1 MISRLIR
8 CVFLGAWRRAPAR
21 SPLRW
26 RRRALA
32 LGSLFLIWL
41 TPAEA
46 EPSEYQVKAVF
57 LYNFSHFVAWP
68 TREPA
73 TTTRPFTIC
82 VLGTD
87 PFERNL
93 DEAVRGEH
101 VAERSLLVRRIRE
114 PAEAVD
120 CEILFIARSEG
131 NDLDKVLSAVAHRTV
146 LTVSELEGA
155 AQRGVMIQFVNE
167 NNKIRLRINDD
178 SARAAGLIVSS
189 KLLRLADIVSSS
201 RG

>member
-1 MISRLIR
+1 MNSRLIR
-8 CVFLGAWRRAPAR
+8 CVSLVAWRRIHAR
-21 SPLRW
+21 SPLWQRCF
-26 RRRALA
+26 ALA

-41 TPAEA
+41 TPVEA

-73 TTTRPFTIC
+73 TTIRPFTIC
-82 VLGTD
+82 VLGAD

-131 NDLDKVLSAVAHRTV
+131 NELDKVLSAVAHRTV
-146 LTVSELEGA
+146 LTVSELEDA
-155 AQRGVMIQFVNE
+155 AQRGVMIQFINE

-189 KLLRLADIVSSS
+189 KLLRLADVVSSS

>member
-8 CVFLGAWRRAPAR
+8 CVTPAR
-21 SPLRW
+21 SPPW
-26 RRRALA
+26 RRCYAPVLV
-32 LGSLFLIWL
+32 GLFLSWL

-68 TREPA
+68 TRESSTA
-73 TTTRPFTIC
+73 IRPFTIC
-82 VLGTD
+82 VLGAD
-87 PFERNL
+87 PFEQNL

-114 PAEAVD
+114 PSEAVD
-120 CEILFIARSEG
+120 CEILFIARSAG
-131 NDLDKVLSAVAHRTV
+131 NDLDKVLTAVAHRTV

-189 KLLRLADIVSSS
+189 KLLRLADVVPSS

>member
-1 MISRLIR
+1 MWTLSRL
-8 CVFLGAWRRAPAR
+8 VVAWSHNQAR
-21 SPLRW
+21 SP
-26 RRRALA
+26 RRRRCCALVL
-32 LGSLFLIWL
+32 LGLLLAWL
-41 TPAEA
+41 TPVEA
-46 EPSEYQVKAVF
+46 DPDEYQVKAVF

-73 TTTRPFTIC
+73 TPIRPFTIC
-82 VLGTD
+82 VLGAD

-131 NDLDKVLSAVAHRTV
+131 NDLDKVLTAVAHRTV
-146 LTVSELEGA
+146 LTVSELDGA

-189 KLLRLADIVSSS
+189 KLLRLADIVPSS

>member
-8 CVFLGAWRRAPAR
+8 CVTLVR
-21 SPLRW
+21 SPPQ
-26 RRRALA
+26 RRCRAVVLVC
-32 LGSLFLIWL
+32 LFLAWL
-41 TPAEA
+41 TPVEA

-68 TREPA
+68 ARESS
-73 TTTRPFTIC
+73 TVIRPFTIC
-82 VLGTD
+82 VLGAD
-87 PFERNL
+87 PFEQNL

-114 PAEAVD
+114 PSEAVD

-131 NDLDKVLSAVAHRTV
+131 NDLDKVLTAVAHRTV

-189 KLLRLADIVSSS
+189 KLLRLADIVPSS

>member
-1 MISRLIR
+1 MLSRLIPWASATR
-8 CVFLGAWRRAPAR
+8 PAPRRG
-21 SPLRW
+21 
-26 RRRALA
+26 RRRALI
-32 LGSLFLIWL
+32 LTGLFLSWL
-41 TPAEA
+41 SPVEA
-46 EPSEYQVKAVF
+46 DPSEYQVKAVF

-68 TREPA
+68 TAETGA
-73 TTTRPFTIC
+73 SARPFTIC
-82 VLGTD
+82 VLGAD

-93 DEAVRGEH
+93 DEAVRGER
-101 VAERSLLVRRIRE
+101 VADRSLLVRRIRE

-131 NDLDKVLSAVAHRTV
+131 NALDKVLSAVAHRTV

-155 AQRGVMIQFVNE
+155 AQHGVMIQFVNE

-189 KLLRLADIVSSS
+189 KLLRLADIVSSA

>member
-1 MISRLIR
+1 MSVTL
-8 CVFLGAWRRAPAR
+8 
-21 SPLRW
+21 PLT
-26 RRRALA
+26 
-32 LGSLFLIWL
+32 WL

-68 TREPA
+68 TPEA
-73 TTTRPFTIC
+73 GAMLRPFTIC
-82 VLGTD
+82 VIGAD

-131 NDLDKVLSAVAHRTV
+131 NELDKVLSAVAHRTV

-155 AQRGVMIQFVNE
+155 AQRGVMIQFVND
-167 NNKIRLRINDD
+167 NNKIRLRINDE
-178 SARAAGLIVSS
+178 SARAAGLMLSS
-189 KLLRLADIVSSS
+189 KLLRIADVVSSS

>member
-1 MISRLIR
+1 MWTLSRL
-8 CVFLGAWRRAPAR
+8 VVAWSHNQAR
-21 SPLRW
+21 SP
-26 RRRALA
+26 RRRRCCALVL
-32 LGSLFLIWL
+32 LGLLLAWL
-41 TPAEA
+41 TPVEA
-46 EPSEYQVKAVF
+46 DPDEYQVKAVF

-68 TREPA
+68 MREPA
-73 TTTRPFTIC
+73 TPIRPFTIC
-82 VLGTD
+82 VLGAD

-131 NDLDKVLSAVAHRTV
+131 NDLDKVLTAVAHRTV
-146 LTVSELEGA
+146 LTVSELEDA

>member
-8 CVFLGAWRRAPAR
+8 CMSPAALRPAHVR
-21 SPLRW
+21 SPLW
-26 RRRALA
+26 RRRFAPV

-41 TPAEA
+41 RPVEA

-68 TREPA
+68 MQEPA

-101 VAERSLLVRRIRE
+101 VAERSLAVRRIRE

-155 AQRGVMIQFVNE
+155 AQRGVMIQF
-167 NNKIRLRINDD
+167 
-178 SARAAGLIVSS
+178 
-189 KLLRLADIVSSS
+189 
-201 RG
+201 

>member
-1 MISRLIR
+1 MFSRLIR
-8 CVFLGAWRRAPAR
+8 RVTDAR
-21 SPLRW
+21 SPPW
-26 RRRALA
+26 RRCCALV
-32 LGSLFLIWL
+32 LVGLFLTWL
-41 TPAEA
+41 RPVEA
-46 EPSEYQVKAVF
+46 EPDEYQVKAVF

-68 TREPA
+68 ARESA
-73 TTTRPFTIC
+73 TPMRPFTIC
-82 VLGTD
+82 VLGAD

-93 DEAVRGEH
+93 DEAVRGER

-131 NDLDKVLSAVAHRTV
+131 NDLDKVLTAVAHRTV

-167 NNKIRLRINDD
+167 NNKVRLRINDD